1 LFRSKTS
8 QKNQEKANPSLADK
22 EKSRNIGNQE
32 YQSEIRDSSRTTKSP
47 KLLPKANSQSGFPKL
62 RYRNLLAHSKAH
74 NYSRKLI
81 TKLLP
86 KILPEICS
94 PKLVPEAAPEQ
105 LSTIPK
111 LVTNAVPKN
120 APESSSPKLSKI
132 ATENC
137 SPKFLVNACPKVAV
151 LQSK

>member
-1 LFRSKTS
+1 
-8 QKNQEKANPSLADK
+8 
-22 EKSRNIGNQE
+22 
-32 YQSEIRDSSRTTKSP
+32 
-47 KLLPKANSQSGFPKL
+47 LLPKANSQSGFPKL
-62 RYRNLLAHSKAH
+62 RHRNLLAHSKAH

-137 SPKFLVNACPKVAV
+137 SPKFLVNACPKVAIF
-151 LQSK
+151 QSKRRKNCPKLFLKLFLDSNYCSNAAILQI